1 MPQAWSSLRTV
12 NAIVAIYAMLSG
24 AGLAQAETGVTAQT
38 VLIGQ
43 SVSLTGPLAEIG
55 NDFSEGFKAYI
66 DEVNRRGGVFGRRLK
81 LVQMDDGYVP
91 QRSLANTEKLIGEDK
106 VFALVGNLGTA
117 NVTGVLPLLEQ
128 HRVPLFAAF
137 TGADSLRRTPNR
149 YLFTVMASY
158 GSETEKMVQHLSTI
172 GINSIAVA
180 YQNNTFGQEGLA
192 GVQAAMKDRKIAPIA
207 TAAIETDA
215 RDVAVAA
222 QTIARARPQAVILT
236 TAGKATIEFIR
247 EFKKSGVAAQLLVLS
262 VADTNLLVKQFGK
275 DAAGILVTQTMLA
288 PFSDKLG
295 VSREF
300 RQLMKFVGKDKH
312 VGYASMTGF
321 VSAKAFVEALRLAGP
336 DLTREKFMMAIESK
350 KIMDIGGYVLR
361 FGPENHH
368 GSTYVETT
376 MIKPGGSLFVY

>member
-1 MPQAWSSLRTV
+1 
-12 NAIVAIYAMLSG
+12 
-24 AGLAQAETGVTAQT
+24 
-38 VLIGQ
+38 
-43 SVSLTGPLAEIG
+43 
-55 NDFSEGFKAYI
+55 
-66 DEVNRRGGVFGRRLK
+66 
-81 LVQMDDGYVP
+81 
-91 QRSLANTEKLIGEDK
+91 
-106 VFALVGNLGTA
+106 
-117 NVTGVLPLLEQ
+117 
-128 HRVPLFAAF
+128 
-137 TGADSLRRTPNR
+137 
-149 YLFTVMASY
+149 
-158 GSETEKMVQHLSTI
+158 
-172 GINSIAVA
+172 
-180 YQNNTFGQEGLA
+180 
-192 GVQAAMKDRKIAPIA
+192 
-207 TAAIETDA
+207 
-215 RDVAVAA
+215 
-222 QTIARARPQAVILT
+222 LT